1 MRVVLF
7 ILIPIFILACNE
19 KTVAYFDEPQ
29 PPGGRAVDHFPALLQ
44 GDYAD
49 KEQASI
55 VNINATTL
63 TRYFD
68 FNMVMH
74 KDSLD
79 EDLVLKGDS
88 LIDITSGE
96 VFLIVRNGDYVQHHY
111 RSETDTL
118 FHIDKDHLVKRF
130 KGHYFLNSSEGPGAW
145 SVQKLSLHKGL
156 LTLGS
161 ITDSTDLEKL
171 ITITGTASD
180 TTPHH
185 FSPTRKQFRKFVK
198 EEGFAERDSFYR
210 ISSSN

>member
-1 MRVVLF
+1 MRLVLF
-7 ILIPIFILACNE
+7 IMVAVFFVACNE
-19 KTVAYFDEPQ
+19 KTVAFFDEPQ
-29 PPGGRAVDHFPALLQ
+29 PPGGKTVDHFSALLQ
-44 GDYAD
+44 GDYVD

-55 VNINATTL
+55 LNINATTI

-68 FNMVMH
+68 FDLRMH

-96 VFLIVRNGDYVQHHY
+96 VFLIVRDSDYVKHHY

-118 FHIDKDHLVKRF
+118 FHIDRDHPVKKV

-161 ITDSTDLEKL
+161 ITDSIDLEKL

-198 EEGFAERDSFYR
+198 EEGFSERDSFYR
-210 ISSSN
+210 ISSPL

>member
-1 MRVVLF
+1 MRVILSILVTVF
-7 ILIPIFILACNE
+7 IISCNE

-29 PPGGRAVDHFPALLQ
+29 PPGGKTVDHFPAMLQ

-55 VNINATTL
+55 LNINGTTI

-68 FNMVMH
+68 FDLRMH

-96 VFLIVRNGDYVQHHY
+96 VYLIVRDSDYVQHHY
-111 RSETDTL
+111 RSDTDTL
-118 FHIDKDHLVKRF
+118 FYIDKDHLVKKF

-145 SVQKLSLHKGL
+145 SVQKTEFTQRIINIGQHKRFNQ
-156 LTLGS
+156 
-161 ITDSTDLEKL
+161 
-171 ITITGTASD
+171 
-180 TTPHH
+180 P
-185 FSPTRKQFRKFVK
+185 
-198 EEGFAERDSFYR
+198 
-210 ISSSN
+210 

>member
-1 MRVVLF
+1 MRF
-7 ILIPIFILACNE
+7 ILIILVTILIIACNE
-19 KTVAYFDEPQ
+19 KTVAFFDEPQ
-29 PPGGRAVDHFPALLQ
+29 PPGARPVDHFPALLQ
-44 GDYAD
+44 GDYTD

-55 VNINATTL
+55 VHIDATTL

-68 FNMVMH
+68 FDLRMH
-74 KDSLD
+74 QDSLD

-96 VFLIVRNGDYVQHHY
+96 VFLIVRDGDYVQHHY

-161 ITDSTDLEKL
+161 ISDSTNLEKL

-185 FSPTRKQFRKFVK
+185 FSPTRKQFKKFVK
-198 EEGFAERDSFYR
+198 EDGFTERDSFYR